1 MSVILRSLRPTVHRS
16 TDRSRHRGAGAW
28 RAMAAVVAGA
38 VVGVAMSGLLASRA
52 TAQIP
57 MVTPAKAAA
66 TKAAEASNAQTA
78 GMQDAGNATSPS
90 NAAQQST
97 MTTSMPPVRT
107 TTMTPITASGGQG
120 PQQKRPLK
128 TMASTTQAGIPVK
141 PVLSLGSTPSH
152 TSVTVTSTTTAATR
166 NTAAAGKTITPT
178 ATAAAGP
185 PGDSGAKSISVTQRG
200 TKGEVSLN
208 REVYSYDPGGRRD
221 PFVSL
226 MRSGELRPMLSDLR
240 LVTVL
245 YDPTGRNSIAV
256 MHDLST
262 KDQYR
267 VRVGQ
272 TLGRM
277 RVAQIQPKQVV
288 FTVEEVGFSRQ
299 EALALGDTTKA
310 RMQ

>member
-1 MSVILRSLRPTVHRS
+1 MTVILRVV
-16 TDRSRHRGAGAW
+16 RGA
-28 RAMAAVVAGA
+28 AATVIVTAALGTAIGTLALPAGA
-38 VVGVAMSGLLASRA
+38 QS
-52 TAQIP
+52 IP
-57 MVTPAKAAA
+57 MLTPAKAAA
-66 TKAAEASNAQTA
+66 NKAAAASNAQTA
-78 GMQDAGNATSPS
+78 GMQNT
-90 NAAQQST
+90 NAAS
-97 MTTSMPPVRT
+97 PAN
-107 TTMTPITASGGQG
+107 TA
-120 PQQKRPLK
+120 
-128 TMASTTQAGIPVK
+128 K
-141 PVLSLGSTPSH
+141 P
-152 TSVTVTSTTTAATR
+152 STTTTVVTPVHTTTVSSISASAPQAPQQHQPAKSVASSASPSSMKPVVSVGSSAAH
-166 NTAAAGKTITPT
+166 ASVSAT
-178 ATAAAGP
+178 ATAVPSKAMPAPVAGP
-185 PGDSGAKSISVTQRG
+185 LSDSAGKSISVTQRG
-200 TKGEVSLN
+200 VKGEVSLN
-208 REVYSYDPGGRRD
+208 REVFSYDAGARRD

>member
-1 MSVILRSLRPTVHRS
+1 MSAITTVILRAV
-16 TDRSRHRGAGAW
+16 RGAASAAIVGGA
-28 RAMAAVVAGA
+28 MSVAI
-38 VVGVAMSGLLASRA
+38 GVAMGAVALPAA
-52 TAQIP
+52 AQSIP
-57 MVTPAKAAA
+57 MLTPAKAAA
-66 TKAAEASNAQTA
+66 NKAAAASNAQTA
-78 GMQDAGNATSPS
+78 GMQNTDAASPA
-90 NAAQQST
+90 NAAKPVT
-97 MTTSMPPVRT
+97 TTTTSVTHVRT
-107 TTMTPITASGGQG
+107 TTVTPISASGPQA
-120 PQQKRPLK
+120 PQQH
-128 TMASTTQAGIPVK
+128 QATK
-141 PVLSLGSTPSH
+141 PVASSASPMKPVVSVGSSPAH
-152 TSVTVTSTTTAATR
+152 ASVS
-166 NTAAAGKTITPT
+166 
-178 ATAAAGP
+178 ATAVPAKVASPGPLSDTAG
-185 PGDSGAKSISVTQRG
+185 KSISVTQRG

-208 REVYSYDPGGRRD
+208 REVYSYDAGARRD

-277 RVAQIQPKQVV
+277 RVAQIQPRQVV

>member
-1 MSVILRSLRPTVHRS
+1 MTVIHRIVRGTVVTALTGAVLTGAALAVTARP
-16 TDRSRHRGAGAW
+16 AGAQ
-28 RAMAAVVAGA
+28 G
-38 VVGVAMSGLLASRA
+38 
-52 TAQIP
+52 IP
-57 MVTPAKAAA
+57 MVTSAKAAA
-66 TKAAEASNAQTA
+66 NKAAAASNAQTA
-78 GMQDAGNATSPS
+78 AMQNTSAASPANTAKPS
-90 NAAQQST
+90 
-97 MTTSMPPVRT
+97 TTSSTTPSTTTTSVTSVRT
-107 TTMTPITASGGQG
+107 TTVTGFSAAAPQA
-120 PQQKRPLK
+120 PQQHQQTKAV
-128 TMASTTQAGIPVK
+128 ASQPSTSPMK
-141 PVLSLGSTPSH
+141 PVVSVGSSPAH
-152 TSVTVTSTTTAATR
+152 ASVSATATVVPAGKAGAAT
-166 NTAAAGKTITPT
+166 TGPLSDSAG
-178 ATAAAGP
+178 
-185 PGDSGAKSISVTQRG
+185 KSISVTQRG
-200 TKGEVSLN
+200 TRGEVSLN
-208 REVYSYDPGGRRD
+208 REVYSYDAGARRD

-299 EALALGDTTKA
+299 EALALGDTNKA

>member
-1 MSVILRSLRPTVHRS
+1 MTVILRIVRGTVATVLTS
-16 TDRSRHRGAGAW
+16 ALTSAALAAFALPAGAQ
-28 RAMAAVVAGA
+28 G
-38 VVGVAMSGLLASRA
+38 
-52 TAQIP
+52 IP
-57 MVTPAKAAA
+57 MVTSAKAAA
-66 TKAAEASNAQTA
+66 NKAAAASNAQTA
-78 GMQDAGNATSPS
+78 AMQNTSTASPANTAKPGTTPAT
-90 NAAQQST
+90 T
-97 MTTSMPPVRT
+97 TTSVTSVRT
-107 TTMTPITASGGQG
+107 TTVTGFSAAPQA
-120 PQQKRPLK
+120 PQQHQPAKSAAESRSP
-128 TMASTTQAGIPVK
+128 MK
-141 PVLSLGSTPSH
+141 PVVSVGSAPAH
-152 TSVTVTSTTTAATR
+152 ASVSATVVP
-166 NTAAAGKTITPT
+166 AGK
-178 ATAAAGP
+178 AAVAAAGP
-185 PGDSGAKSISVTQRG
+185 LSDSAGKSISVTQRG
-200 TKGEVSLN
+200 TRGEVSLN
-208 REVYSYDPGGRRD
+208 REVFSYDAGARRD

-299 EALALGDTTKA
+299 EALALGDTNKA

>member
-1 MSVILRSLRPTVHRS
+1 MSAITTVILRAV
-16 TDRSRHRGAGAW
+16 RGAVRGAASAAIVGG
-28 RAMAAVVAGA
+28 AMS
-38 VVGVAMSGLLASRA
+38 VAMGALALPA
-52 TAQIP
+52 AAQSIP
-57 MVTPAKAAA
+57 MLTPAKAAA
-66 TKAAEASNAQTA
+66 NKAAAASNAQTA
-78 GMQDAGNATSPS
+78 GMQNTDAASPA
-90 NAAQQST
+90 NTAK
-97 MTTSMPPVRT
+97 PVT
-107 TTMTPITASGGQG
+107 TTT
-120 PQQKRPLK
+120 
-128 TMASTTQAGIPVK
+128 
-141 PVLSLGSTPSH
+141 
-152 TSVTVTSTTTAATR
+152 TSVTQVHTTTVTPISASGPQAPQQHQAAKPV
-166 NTAAAGKTITPT
+166 ASSASPMKPVVSVGSSPAHASVS
-178 ATAAAGP
+178 ATAVPAKVASPGPLSDTAG
-185 PGDSGAKSISVTQRG
+185 KSISVTQRG

-208 REVYSYDPGGRRD
+208 REVYSYDAGARRD

-277 RVAQIQPKQVV
+277 RVAQIQPRQVV

>member
-1 MSVILRSLRPTVHRS
+1 MTVFLRSVRMHRVG
-16 TDRSRHRGAGAW
+16 SRGTL
-28 RAMAAVVAGA
+28 AAIVAGA
-38 VVGVAMSGLLASRA
+38 ALSGLLASHA
-52 TAQIP
+52 SAQTASIP
-57 MVTPAKAAA
+57 LLTPAKAAA
-66 TKAAEASNAQTA
+66 NKAAAASNAQTA
-78 GMQDAGNATSPS
+78 AMQDVDGASPATP
-90 NAAQQST
+90 AQAT
-97 MTTSMPPVRT
+97 TTTTSTTRLRT
-107 TTMTPITASGGQG
+107 TTVTPITASA
-120 PQQKRPLK
+120 PQAPQHGTPVKSMTSSAP
-128 TMASTTQAGIPVK
+128 SETQIK
-141 PVLSLGSTPSH
+141 PVLSVGSTPVR
-152 TSVTVTSTTTAATR
+152 TSVSVTSAAV
-166 NTAAAGKTITPT
+166 
-178 ATAAAGP
+178 P
-185 PGDSGAKSISVTQRG
+185 PSDSGSKSISVTQRG

-208 REVYSYDPGGRRD
+208 REVFSYDPGARRD

>member
-1 MSVILRSLRPTVHRS
+1 MTVPLPSVRMPVRR
-16 TDRSRHRGAGAW
+16 
-28 RAMAAVVAGA
+28 
-38 VVGVAMSGLLASRA
+38 GLLALVVGA
-52 TAQIP
+52 TLSGALASHASAQTMSIP
-57 MVTPAKAAA
+57 MLTPAKAAA
-66 TKAAEASNAQTA
+66 NKAAAASNAQTA
-78 GMQDAGNATSPS
+78 AMQDVDNVSPATTARPT
-90 NAAQQST
+90 NT
-97 MTTSMPPVRT
+97 TTSVAPVRT
-107 TTMTPITASGGQG
+107 TTMTSISASAPQA
-120 PQQKRPLK
+120 PQQSKPAK
-128 TMASTTQAGIPVK
+128 SIASTPPSSASPIK
-141 PVLSLGSTPSH
+141 PVLSVGSTPAR
-152 TSVTVTSTTTAATR
+152 TSVSVT
-166 NTAAAGKTITPT
+166 P
-178 ATAAAGP
+178 ATAPATAGP

-208 REVYSYDPGGRRD
+208 REVYSYDPGARRD

>member
-1 MSVILRSLRPTVHRS
+1 MTVILRVV
-16 TDRSRHRGAGAW
+16 RGAALGA
-28 RAMAAVVAGA
+28 ALTVIVSAALGTALSALALPAGA
-38 VVGVAMSGLLASRA
+38 QS
-52 TAQIP
+52 IP

-66 TKAAEASNAQTA
+66 NKAAAASNAQTA
-78 GMQDAGNATSPS
+78 GMQNTDAASPANTAKPAT
-90 NAAQQST
+90 
-97 MTTSMPPVRT
+97 T
-107 TTMTPITASGGQG
+107 TTMVTPVHTTTVSSISASA
-120 PQQKRPLK
+120 PQAQQRQPAKSV
-128 TMASTTQAGIPVK
+128 ASSASASPMK
-141 PVLSLGSTPSH
+141 PVASVGSAPAH
-152 TSVTVTSTTTAATR
+152 ASVSA
-166 NTAAAGKTITPT
+166 T
-178 ATAAAGP
+178 ATAVPSKAAVAVAGP
-185 PGDSGAKSISVTQRG
+185 PSDSAGKSISVTQRG
-200 TKGEVSLN
+200 VKGEVSLN
-208 REVYSYDPGGRRD
+208 REVFSYDAGARRD

>member
-1 MSVILRSLRPTVHRS
+1 MTVILRVILRVARAAAATVIVS
-16 TDRSRHRGAGAW
+16 AALGTALGTALGALALPAGAQ
-28 RAMAAVVAGA
+28 
-38 VVGVAMSGLLASRA
+38 S
-52 TAQIP
+52 IP
-57 MVTPAKAAA
+57 MLTPAKAAA
-66 TKAAEASNAQTA
+66 NKAAAASNAQTA
-78 GMQDAGNATSPS
+78 GMQNTDAASPANTTKQAATTTVVTPVHTTTVSSISASAPQAPQQRQVAKSVSTSP
-90 NAAQQST
+90 
-97 MTTSMPPVRT
+97 M
-107 TTMTPITASGGQG
+107 
-120 PQQKRPLK
+120 
-128 TMASTTQAGIPVK
+128 K
-141 PVLSLGSTPSH
+141 PVASVASSPAH
-152 TSVTVTSTTTAATR
+152 TSVSA
-166 NTAAAGKTITPT
+166 T
-178 ATAAAGP
+178 ATAVPSKAAVAVAGP
-185 PGDSGAKSISVTQRG
+185 LGDSAGKSISVTQRG
-200 TKGEVSLN
+200 VKGEVSLN
-208 REVYSYDPGGRRD
+208 REVFSYDAGARRD

>member
-1 MSVILRSLRPTVHRS
+1 MSVILRVVRGTVAAALTS
-16 TDRSRHRGAGAW
+16 VALTSAALTSATLAAFAVPAGAQ
-28 RAMAAVVAGA
+28 G
-38 VVGVAMSGLLASRA
+38 
-52 TAQIP
+52 IP
-57 MVTPAKAAA
+57 MVTSAKAAA
-66 TKAAEASNAQTA
+66 NKAAAASNAQTA
-78 GMQDAGNATSPS
+78 GMQNTDAASPA
-90 NAAQQST
+90 NTAK
-97 MTTSMPPVRT
+97 PRT
-107 TTMTPITASGGQG
+107 TTTVVTPVHTTTVSSISASA
-120 PQQKRPLK
+120 PQAPQHQPAKSVASS
-128 TMASTTQAGIPVK
+128 ASTSPMK
-141 PVLSLGSTPSH
+141 PVASVGSAPAHASVSATATTVPSK
-152 TSVTVTSTTTAATR
+152 
-166 NTAAAGKTITPT
+166 AAA
-178 ATAAAGP
+178 AAAAP
-185 PGDSGAKSISVTQRG
+185 LSDSAGKSISVTQRG
-200 TKGEVSLN
+200 VKGEVSLN
-208 REVYSYDPGGRRD
+208 REVFSYDAGARRD

>member
-1 MSVILRSLRPTVHRS
+1 
-16 TDRSRHRGAGAW
+16 
-28 RAMAAVVAGA
+28 
-38 VVGVAMSGLLASRA
+38 
-52 TAQIP
+52 
-57 MVTPAKAAA
+57 
-66 TKAAEASNAQTA
+66 
-78 GMQDAGNATSPS
+78 
-90 NAAQQST
+90 
-97 MTTSMPPVRT
+97 
-107 TTMTPITASGGQG
+107 
-120 PQQKRPLK
+120 
-128 TMASTTQAGIPVK
+128 
-141 PVLSLGSTPSH
+141 
-152 TSVTVTSTTTAATR
+152 
-166 NTAAAGKTITPT
+166 
-178 ATAAAGP
+178 
-185 PGDSGAKSISVTQRG
+185 
-200 TKGEVSLN
+200 
-208 REVYSYDPGGRRD
+208 
-221 PFVSL
+221 

-277 RVAQIQPKQVV
+277 RVAQIQPRQVV

>member
-1 MSVILRSLRPTVHRS
+1 MTVILRIVRGTVATALMS
-16 TDRSRHRGAGAW
+16 AALAAFALPAGAQ
-28 RAMAAVVAGA
+28 G
-38 VVGVAMSGLLASRA
+38 
-52 TAQIP
+52 IP
-57 MVTPAKAAA
+57 MVTSAKAAA
-66 TKAAEASNAQTA
+66 NKAAAASNAQTA
-78 GMQDAGNATSPS
+78 AMQNTSAASPANTAKPSTAPAT
-90 NAAQQST
+90 T
-97 MTTSMPPVRT
+97 TTSVTPVRT
-107 TTMTPITASGGQG
+107 TTVTGFSAAAPQA
-120 PQQKRPLK
+120 PQQHQPAKSA
-128 TMASTTQAGIPVK
+128 ASSTAASPMK
-141 PVLSLGSTPSH
+141 PVVSVGSAPAH
-152 TSVTVTSTTTAATR
+152 ASVSA
-166 NTAAAGKTITPT
+166 T
-178 ATAAAGP
+178 ATAVPADKAAPAAAGP
-185 PGDSGAKSISVTQRG
+185 LSDSAGKSISVTQRG
-200 TKGEVSLN
+200 MRGEVSLN
-208 REVYSYDPGGRRD
+208 REVFSYDAGARRD

>member
-1 MSVILRSLRPTVHRS
+1 MTVLLRVVRGTVATAFMSAGLALS
-16 TDRSRHRGAGAW
+16 AGAQ
-28 RAMAAVVAGA
+28 G
-38 VVGVAMSGLLASRA
+38 
-52 TAQIP
+52 IP
-57 MVTPAKAAA
+57 MVTSAKAAA
-66 TKAAEASNAQTA
+66 NKAAAASNAQTA
-78 GMQDAGNATSPS
+78 AMQNTSAASPANTAKPS
-90 NAAQQST
+90 TASANPSST
-97 MTTSMPPVRT
+97 TTTSVTSVRT
-107 TTMTPITASGGQG
+107 TTVAGFSSSAPQAS
-120 PQQKRPLK
+120 QQHQQAK
-128 TMASTTQAGIPVK
+128 TVASQAPASPMK
-141 PVLSLGSTPSH
+141 PVVSVGSAPAH
-152 TSVTVTSTTTAATR
+152 ATVSA
-166 NTAAAGKTITPT
+166 T
-178 ATAAAGP
+178 ATAVPAKSMAKAMPASAMPAATAGKAAVATTGP
-185 PGDSGAKSISVTQRG
+185 LSDSAGKSISVTQRG
-200 TKGEVSLN
+200 TRGEVSLN
-208 REVYSYDPGGRRD
+208 REVYSYDAGARRD

-299 EALALGDTTKA
+299 EALALGDTNKA

>member
-1 MSVILRSLRPTVHRS
+1 MSAITTVILRAL
-16 TDRSRHRGAGAW
+16 RGAATAAIAGGA
-28 RAMAAVVAGA
+28 M
-38 VVGVAMSGLLASRA
+38 GVAMGALALPA
-52 TAQIP
+52 AAQSIP
-57 MVTPAKAAA
+57 MLTPAKAAA
-66 TKAAEASNAQTA
+66 NKAAAASNAQTA
-78 GMQDAGNATSPS
+78 GMQNTDAASPA
-90 NAAQQST
+90 NTAKPV
-97 MTTSMPPVRT
+97 TTTTPSVTQVRT
-107 TTMTPITASGGQG
+107 TTVTPISASGPQA
-120 PQQKRPLK
+120 PQQHQPAKSVASS
-128 TMASTTQAGIPVK
+128 ASTSPMK
-141 PVLSLGSTPSH
+141 PVVSVGSSPAH
-152 TSVTVTSTTTAATR
+152 ASVS
-166 NTAAAGKTITPT
+166 
-178 ATAAAGP
+178 ATAVPAKAVVASPGPLSDTAG
-185 PGDSGAKSISVTQRG
+185 KSISVTQRG

-208 REVYSYDPGGRRD
+208 REVYSYDAGARRD

>member
-1 MSVILRSLRPTVHRS
+1 MSAITRSAITTVILRAV
-16 TDRSRHRGAGAW
+16 RGAASAAIVGGAI
-28 RAMAAVVAGA
+28 
-38 VVGVAMSGLLASRA
+38 GVAMGIATGALALPA
-52 TAQIP
+52 AAQSIP
-57 MVTPAKAAA
+57 MLTPAKAAA
-66 TKAAEASNAQTA
+66 NKAAAASNAQTA
-78 GMQDAGNATSPS
+78 GMQNADAASPA
-90 NAAQQST
+90 NT
-97 MTTSMPPVRT
+97 TKLGTTTTTSVTQVRT
-107 TTMTPITASGGQG
+107 TTVTPISASGPQA
-120 PQQKRPLK
+120 PQQHQAAKPSASSASPMKPVVSVGSLPAHASVSATAVPAKPLPAVAGK
-128 TMASTTQAGIPVK
+128 AAVASTGPLSDTAG
-141 PVLSLGSTPSH
+141 
-152 TSVTVTSTTTAATR
+152 
-166 NTAAAGKTITPT
+166 
-178 ATAAAGP
+178 
-185 PGDSGAKSISVTQRG
+185 KSISVTQRG

-208 REVYSYDPGGRRD
+208 REVYSYDAGARRD

-277 RVAQIQPKQVV
+277 RVAQIQPRQVV

>member
-1 MSVILRSLRPTVHRS
+1 MPAVP
-16 TDRSRHRGAGAW
+16 A
-28 RAMAAVVAGA
+28 AAVGKV
-38 VVGVAMSGLLASRA
+38 
-52 TAQIP
+52 
-57 MVTPAKAAA
+57 AA
-66 TKAAEASNAQTA
+66 T
-78 GMQDAGNATSPS
+78 
-90 NAAQQST
+90 
-97 MTTSMPPVRT
+97 
-107 TTMTPITASGGQG
+107 G
-120 PQQKRPLK
+120 PL
-128 TMASTTQAGIPVK
+128 
-141 PVLSLGSTPSH
+141 
-152 TSVTVTSTTTAATR
+152 
-166 NTAAAGKTITPT
+166 
-178 ATAAAGP
+178 
-185 PGDSGAKSISVTQRG
+185 GDSAGKSISVTQRG

-208 REVYSYDPGGRRD
+208 REVYSYDAGARRD

-299 EALALGDTTKA
+299 EALALGDTNKA

>member
-1 MSVILRSLRPTVHRS
+1 MSAITTVILRAV
-16 TDRSRHRGAGAW
+16 RGAASAAIVGGAMS
-28 RAMAAVVAGA
+28 ATM
-38 VVGVAMSGLLASRA
+38 GVAMGVAMGALALPA
-52 TAQIP
+52 AAQSIP
-57 MVTPAKAAA
+57 MLTPAKAAA
-66 TKAAEASNAQTA
+66 NKAAAASNAQTA
-78 GMQDAGNATSPS
+78 GMQNTDAASPA
-90 NAAQQST
+90 NTAKPVT
-97 MTTSMPPVRT
+97 TTTTSVTQVRT
-107 TTMTPITASGGQG
+107 TTVTPISASGPQA
-120 PQQKRPLK
+120 PQQR
-128 TMASTTQAGIPVK
+128 QAAK
-141 PVLSLGSTPSH
+141 PVASSASPMKPVVSVGSSPAH
-152 TSVTVTSTTTAATR
+152 ASVS
-166 NTAAAGKTITPT
+166 
-178 ATAAAGP
+178 ATAVPAKVASPGPLSDTAG
-185 PGDSGAKSISVTQRG
+185 KSISVTQRG

-208 REVYSYDPGGRRD
+208 REVYSYDAGARRD

-277 RVAQIQPKQVV
+277 RVAQIQPRQVV

>member
-1 MSVILRSLRPTVHRS
+1 MSAITTVILRAV
-16 TDRSRHRGAGAW
+16 RGAASAALVGGAMGI
-28 RAMAAVVAGA
+28 AVGALAQPAA
-38 VVGVAMSGLLASRA
+38 
-52 TAQIP
+52 AQSIP
-57 MVTPAKAAA
+57 MLTPAKAAA
-66 TKAAEASNAQTA
+66 NKAAAASNAQTA
-78 GMQDAGNATSPS
+78 GMQNTDAASPA
-90 NAAQQST
+90 NTAKPVT
-97 MTTSMPPVRT
+97 TTTTSVTQVRT
-107 TTMTPITASGGQG
+107 TTVTPISASGPQA
-120 PQQKRPLK
+120 PQQHQAAKPVASSASSASPMKPVVSVGSSPAHASVSATAVPAKPLPAVAGK
-128 TMASTTQAGIPVK
+128 AAVASTGPVSDTAG
-141 PVLSLGSTPSH
+141 
-152 TSVTVTSTTTAATR
+152 
-166 NTAAAGKTITPT
+166 
-178 ATAAAGP
+178 
-185 PGDSGAKSISVTQRG
+185 KSISVTQRG

-208 REVYSYDPGGRRD
+208 REVYSYDAGARRD

-277 RVAQIQPKQVV
+277 RVAQIQPRQVV

>member
-1 MSVILRSLRPTVHRS
+1 MTVILRIV
-16 TDRSRHRGAGAW
+16 RGA
-28 RAMAAVVAGA
+28 AAALIVSAAFGTAAGTLALPAGA
-38 VVGVAMSGLLASRA
+38 QS
-52 TAQIP
+52 IP
-57 MVTPAKAAA
+57 MLTPAKAAA
-66 TKAAEASNAQTA
+66 NKAAAASNAQTA
-78 GMQDAGNATSPS
+78 GMQNTDAASPA
-90 NAAQQST
+90 N
-97 MTTSMPPVRT
+97 TTKPT
-107 TTMTPITASGGQG
+107 TTTVVTPVHTTTVSSISASGPQA
-120 PQQKRPLK
+120 PQQHQPAKSA
-128 TMASTTQAGIPVK
+128 ASSASPMK
-141 PVLSLGSTPSH
+141 PVVSVGSAPAHASVSATATAVPSKEMP
-152 TSVTVTSTTTAATR
+152 VP
-166 NTAAAGKTITPT
+166 AAAGK
-178 ATAAAGP
+178 AAVTVPGPLSDSAG
-185 PGDSGAKSISVTQRG
+185 KSISVTQRG
-200 TKGEVSLN
+200 VKGEVSLN
-208 REVYSYDPGGRRD
+208 REVFSYDAGARRD

-277 RVAQIQPKQVV
+277 RVAQIQPRQVV

>member
-1 MSVILRSLRPTVHRS
+1 MSAITTVILRAV
-16 TDRSRHRGAGAW
+16 RGAASAAIVGGA
-28 RAMAAVVAGA
+28 M
-38 VVGVAMSGLLASRA
+38 GVAMGVASGALALPA
-52 TAQIP
+52 AAQSIP
-57 MVTPAKAAA
+57 MLTPAKAAA
-66 TKAAEASNAQTA
+66 NKAAAASNAQTA
-78 GMQDAGNATSPS
+78 GMQNTDAASPA
-90 NAAQQST
+90 NTAK
-97 MTTSMPPVRT
+97 PVT
-107 TTMTPITASGGQG
+107 TTT
-120 PQQKRPLK
+120 
-128 TMASTTQAGIPVK
+128 
-141 PVLSLGSTPSH
+141 
-152 TSVTVTSTTTAATR
+152 TSVTQVHTTTVTPISASGPQAPQQHQAAKPVTSSASPMKPVVSVGSSPAH
-166 NTAAAGKTITPT
+166 ASVS
-178 ATAAAGP
+178 ATAVPAKVASPGPLSDTAG
-185 PGDSGAKSISVTQRG
+185 KSISVTQRG

-208 REVYSYDPGGRRD
+208 REVYSYDAGARRD

-277 RVAQIQPKQVV
+277 RVAQIQPRQVV

>member
-1 MSVILRSLRPTVHRS
+1 MTVILRIV
-16 TDRSRHRGAGAW
+16 RGTAAAVVATA
-28 RAMAAVVAGA
+28 AMAAV
-38 VVGVAMSGLLASRA
+38 MSGALASRA
-52 TAQIP
+52 AAQTVPIP
-57 MVTPAKAAA
+57 MLTPAKAAA
-66 TKAAEASNAQTA
+66 NKAAAASNAQTA
-78 GMQDAGNATSPS
+78 AMQAVGDASPA
-90 NAAQQST
+90 NAAGST
-97 MTTSMPPVRT
+97 TTTTSVTHVRT
-107 TTMTPITASGGQG
+107 TTVTPISASASQP
-120 PQQKRPLK
+120 PQQKQPVK
-128 TMASTTQAGIPVK
+128 STASTTPSASPIK
-141 PVLSLGSTPSH
+141 PVLSVGSTPAR
-152 TSVTVTSTTTAATR
+152 TAVSVTSATVPVNKNMPAAKG
-166 NTAAAGKTITPT
+166 AAVAGN
-178 ATAAAGP
+178 AAVAGP
-185 PGDSGAKSISVTQRG
+185 PSDSGAQSISVTQRG

-208 REVYSYDPGGRRD
+208 REVFSYDPGARRD

>member
-1 MSVILRSLRPTVHRS
+1 MSAFTTVILRAV
-16 TDRSRHRGAGAW
+16 RGAAAAAIVGGAMS
-28 RAMAAVVAGA
+28 ATM
-38 VVGVAMSGLLASRA
+38 GVAMGAAMGALALPA
-52 TAQIP
+52 AAQSIP
-57 MVTPAKAAA
+57 MLTPAKAAA
-66 TKAAEASNAQTA
+66 NKAAAASNAQTA
-78 GMQDAGNATSPS
+78 GMQNTDAASPA
-90 NAAQQST
+90 NTAKPVT
-97 MTTSMPPVRT
+97 TTTTSVTQVRT
-107 TTMTPITASGGQG
+107 TTVTPISASGPQA
-120 PQQKRPLK
+120 PQQQQAGKPVASS
-128 TMASTTQAGIPVK
+128 ASTSPMK
-141 PVLSLGSTPSH
+141 PVVSVGSSPAH
-152 TSVTVTSTTTAATR
+152 ASVSATAVPAKPLPIV
-166 NTAAAGKTITPT
+166 AGKAAVASTGPLSDT
-178 ATAAAGP
+178 AG
-185 PGDSGAKSISVTQRG
+185 KSISVTQRG

-208 REVYSYDPGGRRD
+208 REVYSYDAGARRD

-277 RVAQIQPKQVV
+277 RVAQIQPRQVV

>member
-1 MSVILRSLRPTVHRS
+1 MTGTTTVILRAVRGCAAMAIVMAIVS
-16 TDRSRHRGAGAW
+16 TACALPAGAQ
-28 RAMAAVVAGA
+28 
-38 VVGVAMSGLLASRA
+38 S
-52 TAQIP
+52 IP
-57 MVTPAKAAA
+57 MVTSAKAAA
-66 TKAAEASNAQTA
+66 NKAAAASNAQTA
-78 GMQDAGNATSPS
+78 GMQNVQAASPANPSTNTSANASKQVT
-90 NAAQQST
+90 T
-97 MTTSMPPVRT
+97 TTSVTPVRT
-107 TTMTPITASGGQG
+107 TTVTPITGSNPQVQQRQPAKSVASSAATS
-120 PQQKRPLK
+120 P
-128 TMASTTQAGIPVK
+128 MK
-141 PVLSLGSTPSH
+141 PVVSVGSAPAH
-152 TSVTVTSTTTAATR
+152 TSVSA
-166 NTAAAGKTITPT
+166 T
-178 ATAAAGP
+178 ATAVPSKNGAAVPAAVVAGKAAVAASGP
-185 PGDSGAKSISVTQRG
+185 LSDTAGKSISVTQRG

-208 REVYSYDPGGRRD
+208 REVYSYDAGARRD